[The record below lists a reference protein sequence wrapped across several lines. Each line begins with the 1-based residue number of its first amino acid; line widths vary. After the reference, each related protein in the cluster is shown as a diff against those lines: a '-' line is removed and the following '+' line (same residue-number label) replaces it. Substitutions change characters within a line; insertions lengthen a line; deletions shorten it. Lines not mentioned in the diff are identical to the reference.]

1 MRISTAQMF
10 NQNINSVLNKQS
22 ATSKIIDQIASGKR
36 VNTAGDDPVAA
47 IGIDNLNQQ
56 NALVDQF
63 MKNIDYATNR
73 LALTESKLGSAETL
87 ASSVK
92 DQILRTINGALSGT
106 DRQTIANEMKSS
118 LEELLS
124 IANSK
129 DESGNYLFSGNKTST
144 KPFSFDGTGQVIYS
158 GDSGIRQ
165 AIVASSVTIGT
176 NLPGDSAFMKAAN
189 PLGDFSVNYLPG
201 QTGDIY
207 IESAKIVDQ
216 AGHVPVAPEQYTF
229 DFADNG
235 AGGLDLTVT
244 DSATPATTWTFA
256 NFDASNPVSFNGIEV
271 TIDGAPAAGDSFTL
285 SPQTEV
291 SIFDTINQAIA
302 LLEDPSKVNTPQ
314 GDSELA
320 QLLNQMSNGMQ
331 QIDFDRGI
339 AGNDLKRAESYL
351 SSHTEEKLVNTSALS
366 LLEDLDFA
374 EAITELEKQQVALN
388 AVSSVFTKV
397 GSTTLFD
404 YI

>member
-87 ASSVK
+87 ASSMK
-92 DQILRTINGALSGT
+92 DQMLRTINGSLNAS

-144 KPFSFDGTGQVIYS
+144 KPFAFDATGQVVYS

-165 AIVASSVTIGT
+165 AIVASDVTIGT

-207 IESAKIVDQ
+207 VESAKITDPI
-216 AGHVPVAPEQYTF
+216 GHVPVAPEQYTF

-244 DSATPATTWTFA
+244 DSAGTAQVFA
-256 NFDASNPVSFNGIEV
+256 NFDASSPVSVNGIEV
-271 TIDGAPAAGDSFTL
+271 TIDGTPAAGDSFTL

-291 SIFDTINQAIA
+291 SIFETINQAIA
-302 LLEDPSKVNTPQ
+302 LLDDPSKANTPQ

-320 QLLNQMSNGMQ
+320 QLLNQMNSGMQ

-351 SSHTEEKLVNTSALS
+351 STHTEEKLVNSSALS

-388 AVSSVFTKV
+388 AASSVFSKV